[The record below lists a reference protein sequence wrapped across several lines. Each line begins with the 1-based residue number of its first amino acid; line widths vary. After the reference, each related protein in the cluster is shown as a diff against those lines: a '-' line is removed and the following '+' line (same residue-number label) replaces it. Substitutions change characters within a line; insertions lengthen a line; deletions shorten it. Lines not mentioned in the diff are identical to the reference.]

1 MTTVNKAA
9 AFKAL
14 DVFADR
20 RAGLISE
27 MQKAGYTLETARPV
41 VIEWACSKTGC
52 AFTTNENTG
61 RVALVSSHKKYEAT
75 KTVVR
80 DVMLMLQGTTRHASQ
95 GKADRDPVQ
104 DAIKALAKLTPAQLR
119 KVLAAIA

>member
-14 DVFADR
+14 NKFADSR
-20 RAGLISE
+20 VELIE
-27 MQKAGYTLETARPV
+27 GMKKAGYTLETARPV

-52 AFTTNENTG
+52 AFTVNENTG
-61 RVALVSSHKKYEAT
+61 RVALVSSHKKYEMT

-80 DVMLMLQGTTRHASQ
+80 DVMLMLRGTTRHASQ
-95 GKADRDPVQ
+95 GKAEVDLV
-104 DAIKALAKLTPAQLR
+104 AAAVKAYGKLNAAQKRKFLAS
-119 KVLAAIA
+119 I